1 MNDKDYIQALAQ
13 GDNVVLRTLY
23 SELREPFF
31 RYFLNRYRLDEDT
44 MADLLQEAVIG
55 TWKNVRRGTLTA
67 DNLTCRLSTYVIS
80 IGIYRHLA
88 TTRQSDRFVPV
99 DTEQYAG
106 LQDMPDRDIYDTER
120 ENAIARAVEQMT
132 EPCNT
137 LLRLFY
143 YENKDMESIAQEM
156 NYPSSDAAKTQKYRC
171 MQKLKAVFAK
181 LMEE

>member
-13 GDNVVLRTLY
+13 GDNTAIRRLY

-31 RYFLNRYRLDEDT
+31 RYFLNHYRLDDDT

-55 TWKNVRRGTLTA
+55 TWKNVQRGTLTT
-67 DNLTCRLSTYVIS
+67 DNLTCRLSTYVIT
-80 IGIYRHLA
+80 IGIHRHLA
-88 TTRQSDRFVPV
+88 ATRQTDKFVPL
-99 DTEQYAG
+99 DTEQHSG
-106 LQDMPDRDIYDTER
+106 LQDMPDDGIYDTER

-156 NYPSSDAAKTQKYRC
+156 NYPSADAAKTQKYRC
-171 MQKLKAVFAK
+171 MQKLKTVFAK